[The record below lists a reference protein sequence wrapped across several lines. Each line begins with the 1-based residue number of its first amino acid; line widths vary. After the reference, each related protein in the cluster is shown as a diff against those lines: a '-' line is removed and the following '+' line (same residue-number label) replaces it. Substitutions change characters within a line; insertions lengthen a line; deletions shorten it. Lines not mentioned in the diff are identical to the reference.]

1 MLGFAVLAAAG
12 VLGVLLGT
20 IDPDEALKKEYADFR
35 KLHNK
40 EYQEEEQVERFKR
53 WKATNE
59 FIEEV
64 NSRAE
69 GNPDAIRIAHNW
81 TSDLND
87 EEYAS
92 HFLSVKA
99 PSAGECDNL
108 DDPTIDADA
117 ISVDHQAFI

>member
-1 MLGFAVLAAAG
+1 MLGVFVLAAAG
-12 VLGVLLGT
+12 VGGFHFGT
-20 IDPDEALKKEYADFR
+20 IVDPMKKDYADFC

-40 EYQEEEQVERFKR
+40 VYQEEEQEERFKK

-64 NSRAE
+64 NIRAE

-92 HFLSVKA
+92 NFLSVKA
-99 PSAGECDNL
+99 PSACDNL
-108 DDPTIDADA
+108 DDPTIDSDA
-117 ISVDHQAFI
+117 ISVDH

>member
-1 MLGFAVLAAAG
+1 MLGFAVLAIAG
-12 VLGVLLGT
+12 VVGVFFGN
-20 IDPDEALKKEYADFR
+20 IDPDEALKKEYADFC

-40 EYQEEEQVERFKR
+40 DYQEEEKVERFKK

-69 GNPDAIRIAHNW
+69 GNPEAIRIAHNW

-92 HFLSVKA
+92 HFL
-99 PSAGECDNL
+99 
-108 DDPTIDADA
+108 
-117 ISVDHQAFI
+117 